1 MRPLPTAP
9 AANPELEY
17 RKRWGEGFIVNKAVK
32 AKTNRGGGYAMKNT
46 VISIVIG
53 LGVAILSF
61 SCAEQSSVFKSP
73 PTGATVTERGKIVP
87 ANTEFEGT
95 IGRIDP
101 EGGFITVEHWPLS
114 KTFKVTPDCQIDILT
129 NASAVLAQLKTG
141 DAVAVT
147 YAEVGKD
154 LVASRIARMG
164 RAHDREEEQKRER
177 LDDMLNPS
185 PNQ

>member
-1 MRPLPTAP
+1 
-9 AANPELEY
+9 
-17 RKRWGEGFIVNKAVK
+17 
-32 AKTNRGGGYAMKNT
+32 MKYS
-46 VISIVIG
+46 VIPVVIG
-53 LGVAILSF
+53 LGAAILSF
-61 SCAEQSSVFKSP
+61 SCAEQSSVLKST
-73 PTGATVTERGKIVP
+73 PTAGTVTEKGKIVP
-87 ANTEFEGT
+87 SNTEFEGT
-95 IGRIDP
+95 IGRIDA
-101 EGGFITVEHWPLS
+101 EAGLITVQHWPLS

>member
-1 MRPLPTAP
+1 
-9 AANPELEY
+9 
-17 RKRWGEGFIVNKAVK
+17 
-32 AKTNRGGGYAMKNT
+32 MKHS
-46 VISIVIG
+46 VIKITIG

-61 SCAEQSSVFKSP
+61 SCAEQSSVLK
-73 PTGATVTERGKIVP
+73 PTSTSATVTEKGEIVL

-101 EGGFITVEHWPLS
+101 EAGFITVEHWPLS
-114 KTFKVTPDCQIDILT
+114 KTFKVTPDCQIDLLT
-129 NASAVLAQLKTG
+129 NTSAVLAELKVG

-154 LVASRIARMG
+154 LVASRIARKG
-164 RAHDREEEQKRER
+164 KAYDREEEQKRES
-177 LDDMLNPS
+177 LDEMLNPS